1 MSGHGHSHGD
11 THSHSHGAHGAHEQG
26 AHSHNEHGHTHDHG
40 PHGHTHGTIDPTI
53 LTTGHGIWAVKWSFV
68 GLLATTLIQIA
79 IFYFSNSVALLA
91 DTIHNLGDACTA
103 IPLGVAFVLGR
114 RRPSK
119 RFTYGYGRVE
129 DLAGVV
135 VVLTILASAALAGYE
150 SVERFLHPK
159 PVGYLWAVAV
169 GSIVGFLG
177 NEGVALFRIKVGRE
191 MGSAALVA
199 DGYHARV
206 DGFASLA
213 VLLSAAGVWLGYP
226 LADPVI
232 GMLMTLLILRIVWES
247 AAAVFTRVLDGVDPE
262 VVDKIRREA
271 GRVEGVRDVSEARVR
286 WLGHRLH
293 AELNVAVDQ
302 TLTVEEGHEIA
313 KRVRHHLLHNLQFLS
328 NATIHIDPANAS
340 GERHHAIAGHTHDGE
355 PAHSHA

>member
-1 MSGHGHSHGD
+1 MPGHNHSHGD
-11 THSHSHGAHGAHEQG
+11 TYSHSHDAHGTREHSHEEQG
-26 AHSHNEHGHTHDHG
+26 HGHDHG
-40 PHGHTHGTIDPTI
+40 PHGHTHGTIDASITATDRG
-53 LTTGHGIWAVKWSFV
+53 LWAVKWSFV
-68 GLLATTLIQIA
+68 GLFATTLIQIV
-79 IFYFSNSVALLA
+79 IFYFSNSIALLA

-103 IPLGVAFVLGR
+103 IPLGVAFILSR
-114 RRPSK
+114 RKPSK

-129 DLAGVV
+129 DLAGMA
-135 VVLTILASAALAGYE
+135 VVLTIFASAAWAGYE
-150 SVERFLHPK
+150 SVNRFFHPK
-159 PVGYLWAVAV
+159 PVGYLWAVAAASV
-169 GSIVGFLG
+169 VGFLG

-206 DGFASLA
+206 DGFASLS
-213 VLLSAAGVWLGYP
+213 VLLSALGIRLGYP

-262 VVDKIRREA
+262 VVDKIRSEA

-293 AELNVAVDQ
+293 AELNVAVDE

-340 GERHHAIAGHTHDGE
+340 GERHHAAAEHAHDGE
-355 PAHSHA
+355 PAHSHP